1 MTGAPYTSRSTSCAN
16 GDGLLTKFVEQ
27 VMGINP
33 SDSLHDGARDISD
46 PLRRRGQG
54 EDDHDGGGFG
64 GGSTGS
70 TSAQTNAVRSTFV
83 LACESPTSLGIGL

>member
-1 MTGAPYTSRSTSCAN
+1 MRH
-16 GDGLLTKFVEQ
+16 VEQ

-33 SDSLHDGARDISD
+33 SDKVHAQALMILEGHCGNAAKVKTT
-46 PLRRRGQG
+46 
-54 EDDHDGGGFG
+54 GGGGVPG
-64 GGSTGS
+64 GGTS

>member
-1 MTGAPYTSRSTSCAN
+1 
-16 GDGLLTKFVEQ
+16 
-27 VMGINP
+27 MGINP
-33 SDSLHDGARDISD
+33 SDSVHDSARDI
-46 PLRRRGQG
+46 LKT
-54 EDDHDGGGFG
+54 HCAAAAKAKTTTTGGGFG